1 MSLFHIDK
9 YPPSSVLCARVAMK
23 AQWGIRSL
31 YFFAC
36 FLSAGSVLREAG
48 KEQNICAVHRR

>member
-9 YPPSSVLCARVAMK
+9 YPAKSVLCARVAMK

-31 YFFAC
+31 YFFAL
-36 FLSAGSVLREAG
+36 FFSVGSIFREAG
-48 KEQNICAVHRR
+48 KGQNICAVHRR

>member
-9 YPPSSVLCARVAMK
+9 YPAKSVLCARVAMK

-36 FLSAGSVLREAG
+36 FLSAGSVFREAG
-48 KEQNICAVHRR
+48 RGQNNCAVHRR